1 MITSTLSWLNAK
13 STFSVPFVLFFYS
26 NFAHMKTENDI
37 SFGNNLARKRKLA
50 GLTQAELAYRCDFD
64 RTYIG
69 AIERGEKS
77 VTVNTLAKLA
87 NGLGVRIADL
97 FDY

>member
-1 MITSTLSWLNAK
+1 
-13 STFSVPFVLFFYS
+13 
-26 NFAHMKTENDI
+26 MKTENDI
-37 SFGNNLARKRKLA
+37 AFGNNLSKLRKEAK
-50 GLTQAELAYRCDFD
+50 LTQAELAYRCDFD

-87 NGLGVRIADL
+87 NGLGIRIAEL
-97 FDY
+97 FNY